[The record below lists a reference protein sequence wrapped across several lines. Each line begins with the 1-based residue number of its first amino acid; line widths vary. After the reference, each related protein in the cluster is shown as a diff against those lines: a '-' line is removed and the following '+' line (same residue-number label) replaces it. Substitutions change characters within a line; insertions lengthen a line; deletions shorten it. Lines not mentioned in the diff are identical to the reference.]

1 MKLHALH
8 CGGEAADISVFDVF
22 HPDLGTQVTIPW
34 FAYLVEH
41 PSGNVLFD
49 NGSHPDLMH
58 DPAKRLGPAA
68 EAFHVLMKEG
78 DDIVSQLATIGVS
91 PSDVEHVALSH
102 LHYDHAGGTEF
113 FPDATFYIQE
123 RELQFAYWPPVY
135 QRAIYVKADF
145 DHDVAWKELE
155 GEYDVFGDG
164 KVVLFPTPGHT
175 AGHQSMLV
183 RLPGRT
189 VILVADAAYLP
200 RNMEENVLPAVVW
213 SPDAMVSSW
222 RIIEDLQRR
231 ENAELIFTHDLDYQ
245 TKTKIAPD
253 AYYE

>member
-1 MKLHALH
+1 
-8 CGGEAADISVFDVF
+8 
-22 HPDLGTQVTIPW
+22 
-34 FAYLVEH
+34 
-41 PSGNVLFD
+41 
-49 NGSHPDLMH
+49 
-58 DPAKRLGPAA
+58 
-68 EAFHVLMKEG
+68 
-78 DDIVSQLATIGVS
+78 
-91 PSDVEHVALSH
+91 
-102 LHYDHAGGTEF
+102 
-113 FPDATFYIQE
+113 
-123 RELQFAYWPPVY
+123 
-135 QRAIYVKADF
+135 
-145 DHDVAWKELE
+145 
-155 GEYDVFGDG
+155 
-164 KVVLFPTPGHT
+164 
-175 AGHQSMLV
+175 MLV